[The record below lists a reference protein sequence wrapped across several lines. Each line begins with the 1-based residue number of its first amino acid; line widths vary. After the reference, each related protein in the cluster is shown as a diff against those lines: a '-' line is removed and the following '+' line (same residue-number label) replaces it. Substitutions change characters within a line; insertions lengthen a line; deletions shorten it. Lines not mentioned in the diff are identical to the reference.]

1 MKKNLT
7 LIIFFLIF
15 GIYNNFAN
23 SSSINSW
30 ILPFLQENLDD
41 MILVENFEADGKKY
55 NFKIGKYEVTQE
67 LYETVM
73 GKNPSYFSKNP
84 IDGENQKRRPVE
96 FISWYD
102 AINFCNQLTIL
113 IMGEDECC
121 YTLSNIIYKTDDEKA
136 ANEKF
141 IKEPPTYVLFI
152 KSADVTINHNKKG
165 FRLPTREEWLFAAKG
180 GIKSQNFKYSGSNNL
195 SEIAWCYNNS
205 SKTHHEVGLLKPN
218 ELGLYDMSGNVEE
231 FCEDLAFYVNTKH
244 EVFPRRIS
252 CGGSFFAKE
261 EKNILTYYEESLES
275 PGNGGQGFRIICIDS
290 AE

>member
-152 KSADVTINHNKKG
+152 KSADVSINHNKKG

-180 GIKSQNFKYSGSNNL
+180 LLVMEDKASALSVLILQNKRPFYLIKKAFPATQGKPKLEYKLL
-195 SEIAWCYNNS
+195 SSHY
-205 SKTHHEVGLLKPN
+205 TRMV
-218 ELGLYDMSGNVEE
+218 
-231 FCEDLAFYVNTKH
+231 
-244 EVFPRRIS
+244 
-252 CGGSFFAKE
+252 
-261 EKNILTYYEESLES
+261 
-275 PGNGGQGFRIICIDS
+275 
-290 AE
+290 